1 MAGFHSVQRIHMTT
15 APSSSELAFSKGAGV
30 NPRFF
35 SEKPAQAMIKMLPF
49 ALIPSFAQQ
58 TAPVSGGGGFNP
70 TILLFYGLIMA
81 AMWFLLIA
89 PQRKKQKEQQKMIS
103 SLASGDEVLL
113 TGGIYGE
120 ITSVRPDRLVVRIS
134 ENTKVE
140 VEKGFIHTVV
150 RKSGQTDDKK

>member
-1 MAGFHSVQRIHMTT
+1 MAGM
-15 APSSSELAFSKGAGV
+15 ASSSWLAFSKGAGV

-35 SEKPAQAMIKMLPF
+35 SENPAQAMIKMLLTATMMP
-49 ALIPSFAQQ
+49 LAQQ
-58 TAPVSGGGGFNP
+58 TAPTVGGGGFNP

-89 PQRKKQKEQQKMIS
+89 PQRKKQKEQQKMINA
-103 SLASGDEVLL
+103 LAPGDEVLL

-120 ITSVRPDRLVVRIS
+120 ITSVRPDRLIVRIGD
-134 ENTKVE
+134 NTKVE

-150 RKSGQTDDKK
+150 TKSGHAGDKK

>member
-1 MAGFHSVQRIHMTT
+1 
-15 APSSSELAFSKGAGV
+15 
-30 NPRFF
+30 
-35 SEKPAQAMIKMLPF
+35 MIKMLPLATIF
-49 ALIPSFAQQ
+49 PVAQQ
-58 TAPVSGGGGFNP
+58 TAPATGGGFNP

-103 SLASGDEVLL
+103 SLSAGDEVLL

-134 ENTKVE
+134 DNTKVE
-140 VEKGFIHTVV
+140 VEKAFIHTVV
-150 RKSGQTDDKK
+150 RKSGQTADKK